1 MVDVK
6 SCWYMQM
13 FIALSLSLSIYLSM
27 CVCVSCVQVWRC
39 LNKMPMLLPYQ
50 DRNWLPAAAN
60 QVDTSREK
68 FQLSTA
74 QIGECSHLEM
84 IYTSFCPTPFH
95 LVQLTLRSLV
105 DSSAV
110 FHLPPAIQHLIKMNQ
125 FENKNKRTFHIN
137 KTYQL
142 ISISLMWKSEGRKS
156 HVDILSSHKH
166 GRK

>member
-1 MVDVK
+1 
-6 SCWYMQM
+6 
-13 FIALSLSLSIYLSM
+13 
-27 CVCVSCVQVWRC
+27 
-39 LNKMPMLLPYQ
+39 
-50 DRNWLPAAAN
+50 
-60 QVDTSREK
+60 
-68 FQLSTA
+68 
-74 QIGECSHLEM
+74 M

-142 ISISLMWKSEGRKS
+142 ISISLMWKSEEESPMWIFYHHTNMGGNNV
-156 HVDILSSHKH
+156 H
-166 GRK
+166 